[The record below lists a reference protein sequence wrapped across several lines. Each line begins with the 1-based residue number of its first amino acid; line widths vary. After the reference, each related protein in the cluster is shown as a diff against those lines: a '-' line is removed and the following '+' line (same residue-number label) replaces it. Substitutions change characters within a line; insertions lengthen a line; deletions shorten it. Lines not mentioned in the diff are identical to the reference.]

1 MRKEATMRLPFVQD
15 RSELRAVIIG
25 ALRGLVIVLPVYG
38 VNRVVQGL
46 TGTFELAPQ
55 MIYFSCMIAYAAG
68 LVFVNSLLM
77 LREHQ
82 LKVLQRMV
90 EGH

>member
-1 MRKEATMRLPFVQD
+1 MRLPFVQD
-15 RSELRAVIIG
+15 RSELKAVIIG
-25 ALRGLVIVLPVYG
+25 ALRGLLIVLLVYG
-38 VNRVVQGL
+38 GIRVVLGL

-55 MIYFSCMIAYAAG
+55 MIYFTCMIVYAAG
-68 LVFVNSLLM
+68 LVFASSLLM

-90 EGH
+90 DGH

>member
-1 MRKEATMRLPFVQD
+1 MRLPFVQD

-25 ALRGLVIVLPVYG
+25 AVRGLFMVLLLYG
-38 VNRVVQGL
+38 VIRGGQEL
-46 TGTFELAPQ
+46 SGTFELAPQ

-68 LVFVNSLLM
+68 LIFASSLLM

-82 LKVLQRMV
+82 LKVFRTM
-90 EGH
+90 GAGD

>member
-1 MRKEATMRLPFVQD
+1 MRIPFVED

-25 ALRGLVIVLPVYG
+25 ALRGLLIVLGVYG
-38 VNRVVQGL
+38 VTRVGQWL

-55 MIYFSCMIAYAAG
+55 MIYFTCMIAYAAG
-68 LVFVNSLLM
+68 LVCVSSVLM

-82 LKVLQRMV
+82 LKVSQTMV
-90 EGH
+90 EGR